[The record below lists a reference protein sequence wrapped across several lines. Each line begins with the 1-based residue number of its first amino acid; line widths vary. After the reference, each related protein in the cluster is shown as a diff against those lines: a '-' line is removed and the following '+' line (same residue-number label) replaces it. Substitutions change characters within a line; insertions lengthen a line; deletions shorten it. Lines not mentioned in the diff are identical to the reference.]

1 MKKLSVYL
9 MLLLGVAVFSSC
21 EDAAERES
29 SPEANP
35 NSHKVYFPDQISA
48 KAIGIEQ
55 DTINIPI
62 ARVVTNGALTVSLKV
77 VGDKAFSIPAS
88 VAFADG
94 ESETS
99 FTLSVGEI
107 APHKKYLV
115 TLEFDKSQTENP
127 YIWSDKTPMLSL
139 NVVKEDYVPYAKGSY
154 TLGLNVTEVK
164 NKSGERIM
172 EYSPMLKWYRIKAF
186 AGYEGFDATF
196 KWDEKENKVTMV
208 GGERFDD
215 YTGFQSGYYHN
226 QEGVT
231 NSMVWA
237 VYDDPECKFGHS
249 DGTFSFKYVWSALMD
264 NGNPGSWGAA
274 TDTYT
279 INEIFDIE

>member
-21 EDAAERES
+21 EDVAERES

-35 NSHKVYFPDQISA
+35 GSHKVYFPDQISA

-94 ESETS
+94 ESKTS
-99 FTLSVGEI
+99 FTLSVGEV
-107 APHKKYLV
+107 AMNKKYLV
-115 TLEFDKSQTENP
+115 TLEIDKNQTENP
-127 YIWSDKTPMLSL
+127 YTWSDKTPLLSL
-139 NVVKEDYVPYAKGSY
+139 NIVKEDYAPYAKGNY
-154 TLGLNVTEVK
+154 TLGLSYLTP
-164 NKSGERIM
+164 KSGERIM

-196 KWDEKENKVTMV
+196 KWDGKDKVTMV
-208 GGERFDD
+208 GGGAAP
-215 YTGFQSGYYHN
+215 YGTGFQSGWHYS
-226 QEGVT
+226 QTGVT
-231 NSMVWA
+231 NQMAWA
-237 VYDDPECKFGHS
+237 EYDDPDCKFGYS
-249 DGTFSFKYVWSALMD
+249 EATMTFSFKYFWTVMQD
-264 NGNPGSWGAA
+264 NGNPGGWNPT

-279 INEIFDIE
+279 ITEIFDLE